1 MNTEPFGTVFK
12 NGSATCLARI
22 VGHDAQ
28 PIVPGDVAQIEYSV
42 YLLDAR
48 DPDSRSTVA
57 GHDGES
63 LLPAD
68 VLFDTLVTD
77 DLWTRDDV
85 GYNFR
90 HAMDVSTDH
99 AFAIAGR
106 DYLVE
111 YRLSPYAGQVI
122 LARFRLHA
130 I

>member
-1 MNTEPFGTVFK
+1 MSTDTFGTVFK

-28 PIVPGDVAQIEYSV
+28 PIVPGDVAEIEYGV

-48 DPDSRSTVA
+48 DPDSRSAVA
-57 GHDGES
+57 GHDGAA
-63 LLPAD
+63 LVPAD

-77 DLWTRDDV
+77 DCWTRDEL

-90 HAMDVSTDH
+90 HALDVSTDH
-99 AFAIAGR
+99 AFATAGR
-106 DYLVE
+106 GYLVE
-111 YRLSPYAGQVI
+111 YRLSPHAGQVI
-122 LARFRLHA
+122 LVRFRLHA